1 MKIKIIKRKNYLRI
15 EKILKKEFII
25 RKLIFFLI
33 VLYFFITSF
42 IKYGILTVGMSI
54 FCLAV
59 IFLFYLRF
67 ILKCSYEILIIK
79 KDAIRFYI
87 SKNYCINKSKVKNL
101 NKEFEI
107 FNLEKIYFKEYPI
120 WAIIRGIKYQENPY
134 FKLHFKLKNKEYSDF
149 GLMLD
154 NNKEKEILKEIKNF
168 LKLNYPNISLKYKF

>member
-25 RKLIFFLI
+25 RTLIFFLI

-54 FCLAV
+54 FCLPV

-67 ILKCSYEILIIK
+67 ILKCSYEILIVK

-87 SKNYCINKSKVKNL
+87 SK
-101 NKEFEI
+101 
-107 FNLEKIYFKEYPI
+107 
-120 WAIIRGIKYQENPY
+120 NPY

-154 NNKEKEILKEIKNF
+154 NNNAKEILKEIKNF
-168 LKLNYPNISLKYKF
+168 LKLNYPNISLKI